1 MKFYLIKKKEKN
13 MIYMDSKVL
22 KSIQLVISILMLI
35 LFLKLS
41 FQHITLITKL
51 KVHFLAHIL
60 KIVTQQL
67 KINIINI
74 LLIKNLKVI
83 AIKLKIN
90 KNHKNSHLQDIL

>member
-1 MKFYLIKKKEKN
+1 
-13 MIYMDSKVL
+13 MDSKVL

-41 FQHITLITKL
+41 FRHITLITKL

-60 KIVTQQL
+60 KIITQQP

-83 AIKLKIN
+83 VIKLKIN

>member
-83 AIKLKIN
+83 AIKLKRN